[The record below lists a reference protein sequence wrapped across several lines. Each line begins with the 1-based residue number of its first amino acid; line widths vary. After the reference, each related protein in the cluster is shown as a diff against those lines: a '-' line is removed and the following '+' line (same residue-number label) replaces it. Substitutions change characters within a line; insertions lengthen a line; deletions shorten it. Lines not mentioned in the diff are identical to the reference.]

1 MLYYIKEIIK
11 CLDKSEPKSSGTK
24 SSADPLNLFVVDQD
38 CEKLSKEKSETF
50 QNIVAKMFFNTKLS
64 RTDTVTAI
72 YYLTTRVRDPDQS
85 GCLKMVHLFKYV
97 RETKYLPLI
106 LSAEN
111 IGTFKCYIGGLY
123 AVHPNIMGH
132 TGVGLIIG
140 RGFPI
145 LTYIKQKIDTSSS
158 TKY

>member
-1 MLYYIKEIIK
+1 MSTVRKPIKEK
-11 CLDKSEPKSSGTK
+11 Y
-24 SSADPLNLFVVDQD
+24 
-38 CEKLSKEKSETF
+38 ETF
-50 QNIVAKMFFNTKLS
+50 HKLVAKMLFSTKIA
-64 RTDTVTAI
+64 RPDTGI
-72 YYLTTRVRDPDQS
+72 YISYLKTRVRDPDQS